1 MHASS
6 VVLILLLL
14 GVTVLGFWAAHWR
27 EKGALET
34 MDDWA
39 LGGRNFGVIVSW
51 FLIGGDLYTAYTF
64 IAVPALVYGVG
75 AFAFFA
81 GILMWGE
88 YQTRH
93 LVRKDPQEAEATA
106 RVYSLNQA
114 AKDGRTKEPVRHPEP
129 ATIDRTVRQ
138 IG

>member
-1 MHASS
+1 MVAEMEPSWS
-6 VVLILLLL
+6 NVMPILS
-14 GVTVLGFWAAHWR
+14 
-27 EKGALET
+27 
-34 MDDWA
+34 
-39 LGGRNFGVIVSW
+39 VIV
-51 FLIGGDLYTAYTF
+51 LAGI
-64 IAVPALVYGVG
+64 IG